1 MLDIDDDPHQQP
13 QGRNLSTIGRQ
24 QGTILDDDIPMLDI
38 DYENQG
44 TVKLHLK
51 CIFKVLTKL
60 WGTALQII
68 MAIVILS
75 QYLFSFNS

>member
-44 TVKLHLK
+44 TVKLQLK
-51 CIFKVLTKL
+51 CVLRVLTNV
-60 WGTALQII
+60 WGTAPQII
-68 MAIVILS
+68 TTILW
-75 QYLFSFNS
+75 FPV